1 MPSLQQVRHPG
12 PDPLPHVRRGQPA
25 VPQAQRRQQKSRC
38 QGNGNDRSSRPMDG
52 ERGIIRSMTTINSQ
66 DDFLE
71 ALRNNP
77 QWRDAVRA
85 QILGEDLLQLPV
97 KFDAF
102 VEQQTAQNEKFDAF
116 VEEHRTTHTNM
127 DARFDRMEGDFG
139 TIKGDFARTRTVQDA
154 QGIASDMGLEFVR
167 TLRSDGLRE
176 MAGNTLPRDVGRSFR
191 SADLVIEATDGTG
204 TRYIAME
211 ISFTADRRD
220 CDRAIR
226 NAGLI
231 TRFTGKPAQ
240 AAVASVRNDREAAEA
255 VESGDVYWHQ
265 LEDRTPSP
273 E

>member
-1 MPSLQQVRHPG
+1 
-12 PDPLPHVRRGQPA
+12 
-25 VPQAQRRQQKSRC
+25 
-38 QGNGNDRSSRPMDG
+38 
-52 ERGIIRSMTTINSQ
+52 MTTINNQ
-66 DDFLE
+66 DDFLQ
-71 ALRNNP
+71 ALRDNP

-102 VEQQTAQNEKFDAF
+102 VEEQKAQNEKLDAF
-116 VEEHRTTHTNM
+116 VEEQRTSHANIDTRLDRM
-127 DARFDRMEGDFG
+127 DARLDRIDTRLDRMEGDSG
-139 TIKGDFARTRTVQDA
+139 AIKGDFARTRTVQDA
-154 QGIASDMGLEFVR
+154 RNIAYDMGLEFIR
-167 TLRSDGLRE
+167 TLSSGELRE

-191 SADLVIEATDGTG
+191 NADLVIEATDGAG

-211 ISFTADRRD
+211 VSFTADLRD

-231 TRFTGKPAQ
+231 ESFTGKPAQ

-255 VESGDVYWHQ
+255 VESGDVYWHP

>member
-1 MPSLQQVRHPG
+1 
-12 PDPLPHVRRGQPA
+12 
-25 VPQAQRRQQKSRC
+25 
-38 QGNGNDRSSRPMDG
+38 
-52 ERGIIRSMTTINSQ
+52 MTTISSQ

-85 QILGEDLLQLPV
+85 QILGEDLLLLPV

-102 VEQQTAQNEKFDAF
+102 VEEQKAQNEKFDAF
-116 VEEHRTTHTNM
+116 VEEHRTTHVNI
-127 DARFDRMEGDFG
+127 DAHLDRIDTRLNRIDIRLDRMEGDTG
-139 TIKGDFARTRTVQDA
+139 AIKGDFARTRTIEDA
-154 QGIASDMGLEFVR
+154 RNIAYDMGLELVR
-167 TLRSDGLRE
+167 TLSSDELRE

-191 SADLVIEATDGTG
+191 NADLVIEATDRTD

-211 ISFTADRRD
+211 VSFTADRRD

-231 TRFTGKPAQ
+231 TRFTGKAGQ
-240 AAVASVRNDREAAEA
+240 TAVASVRNDREAAEA
-255 VESGDVYWHQ
+255 VESGAVYWHPM
-265 LEDRTPSP
+265 EDRTPSP

>member
-1 MPSLQQVRHPG
+1 
-12 PDPLPHVRRGQPA
+12 
-25 VPQAQRRQQKSRC
+25 
-38 QGNGNDRSSRPMDG
+38 
-52 ERGIIRSMTTINSQ
+52 MTTINNQ

-77 QWRDAVRA
+77 QWRDAVRS
-85 QILGEDLLQLPV
+85 QILGDELLQLPV

-102 VEQQTAQNEKFDAF
+102 VEEQKAQNEKLGTRLEN
-116 VEEHRTTHTNM
+116 VENIVQDLNTRTTNLEE
-127 DARFDRMEGDFG
+127 RVGRIEGDTG
-139 TIKGDFARTRTVQDA
+139 AIKGDFARTRTVQDA
-154 QGIASDMGLEFVR
+154 RNIAYDMGLEFVR
-167 TLRSDGLRE
+167 TLSSDELRE

-191 SADLVIEATDGTG
+191 NADLVTLATDGTG

-211 ISFTADRRD
+211 VSFTADRRD

-255 VESGDVYWHQ
+255 VESGAVYWHE

>member
-1 MPSLQQVRHPG
+1 
-12 PDPLPHVRRGQPA
+12 
-25 VPQAQRRQQKSRC
+25 
-38 QGNGNDRSSRPMDG
+38 
-52 ERGIIRSMTTINSQ
+52 MTTINNQ

-77 QWRDAVRA
+77 AWREAVRA
-85 QILGEDLLQLPV
+85 QILGDELLQLPV

-102 VEQQTAQNEKFDAF
+102 VE
-116 VEEHRTTHTNM
+116 EHRTTHINI
-127 DARFDRMEGDFG
+127 DARLDRIEGDTG
-139 TIKGDFARTRTVQDA
+139 TLKGDFARTRTVQDA
-154 QGIASDMGLEFVR
+154 RNIAYDMGLEFVR
-167 TLRSDGLRE
+167 TLSSDELRE

-191 SADLVIEATDGTG
+191 NADLVIEATDGTS

-211 ISFTADRRD
+211 VSFTADRRD

-231 TRFTGKPAQ
+231 TRFTGKAAQ
-240 AAVASVRNDREAAEA
+240 AAIASVRNDREATEA
-255 VESGDVYWHQ
+255 VESGAVYWHP

>member
-1 MPSLQQVRHPG
+1 
-12 PDPLPHVRRGQPA
+12 
-25 VPQAQRRQQKSRC
+25 
-38 QGNGNDRSSRPMDG
+38 
-52 ERGIIRSMTTINSQ
+52 MTTINNQ

-85 QILGEDLLQLPV
+85 QILGEDLMQLPV

-102 VEQQTAQNEKFDAF
+102 VEEQKAQNEKFDAF
-116 VEEHRTTHTNM
+116 IEEQRTSHANIDTRLDRI
-127 DARFDRMEGDFG
+127 DARLDRMESDTG
-139 TIKGDFARTRTVQDA
+139 TIKGDFARTRTIQDA
-154 QGIASDMGLEFVR
+154 RNIAYDMGLELVR
-167 TLRSDGLRE
+167 TLSSDELRD

-191 SADLVIEATDGTG
+191 NADLVIEATDRTD

-211 ISFTADRRD
+211 VSFTADRRD

-231 TRFTGKPAQ
+231 TRFTGKAAQ

-255 VESGDVYWHQ
+255 VESGAVYWHP
-265 LEDRTPSP
+265 LEDRTPNP

>member
-1 MPSLQQVRHPG
+1 MCHNSA
-12 PDPLPHVRRGQPA
+12 PDASVFQRGGGVWQIHLIKSEQLPLLTFVSEN
-25 VPQAQRRQQKSRC
+25 VSE
-38 QGNGNDRSSRPMDG
+38 RS
-52 ERGIIRSMTTINSQ
+52 IIRIITTINNQ

-97 KFDAF
+97 KFD
-102 VEQQTAQNEKFDAF
+102 TF
-116 VEEHRTTHTNM
+116 VEEQSTRTANLETRVGRIESDT
-127 DARFDRMEGDFG
+127 G
-139 TIKGDFARTRTVQDA
+139 TLKGDFARTRTIQDA
-154 QGIASDMGLEFVR
+154 QDMASDMGLEFVR
-167 TLRSDGLRE
+167 TLSTRDLSH
-176 MAGNTLPRDVGRSFR
+176 MAGNGLPRDIRRSFR
-191 SADLVIEATDGTG
+191 NADLVIEATDGADTH
-204 TRYIAME
+204 YIAME

-240 AAVASVRNDREAAEA
+240 AAIASVRNDRDATEA
-255 VESGDVYWHQ
+255 VESGAVYWHP
-265 LEDRTPSP
+265 LEDRTPNP

>member
-1 MPSLQQVRHPG
+1 
-12 PDPLPHVRRGQPA
+12 
-25 VPQAQRRQQKSRC
+25 
-38 QGNGNDRSSRPMDG
+38 
-52 ERGIIRSMTTINSQ
+52 MTTINNQ

-77 QWRDAVRA
+77 QWRDAVRV
-85 QILGEDLLQLPV
+85 QILGDDLMELP
-97 KFDAF
+97 A
-102 VEQQTAQNEKFDAF
+102 KFDAF
-116 VEEHRTTHTNM
+116 VEEQKTHNEKLDGFVERIDAFVEEQRTTHANLDT
-127 DARFDRMEGDFG
+127 RLDRMESDSGAM
-139 TIKGDFARTRTVQDA
+139 KGYFARTQSVQDA
-154 QGIASDMGLEFVR
+154 RGIASDMGLEFVR
-167 TLRSDGLRE
+167 TLSASDLSE
-176 MAGNTLPRDVGRSFR
+176 MAGNALSRDVGRSFR
-191 SADLVIEATDGTG
+191 NADLVIAATDGTD

-255 VESGDVYWHQ
+255 VESGAVYWHP
-265 LEDRTPSP
+265 LEDRTPNP

>member
-1 MPSLQQVRHPG
+1 
-12 PDPLPHVRRGQPA
+12 
-25 VPQAQRRQQKSRC
+25 
-38 QGNGNDRSSRPMDG
+38 
-52 ERGIIRSMTTINSQ
+52 MTTINSQ

-85 QILGEDLLQLPV
+85 QILGDDLMELP
-97 KFDAF
+97 A
-102 VEQQTAQNEKFDAF
+102 KFDAF
-116 VEEHRTTHTNM
+116 VEEQKAHNEKLDGFVQKIDAFVEEQGTNHANL
-127 DARFDRMEGDFG
+127 DARLDRMEGDTG
-139 TIKGDFARTRTVQDA
+139 TLKGDFARTRTVQDA
-154 QGIASDMGLEFVR
+154 RNIAYDMGLELVR
-167 TLRSDGLRE
+167 TLSSSELRE
-176 MAGNTLPRDVGRSFR
+176 MAGNALPRDVGRSFR
-191 SADLVIEATDGTG
+191 NADLVIEATGGAD

-211 ISFTADRRD
+211 VSFTADRRD
-220 CDRAIR
+220 CNRAVR

-255 VESGDVYWHQ
+255 VESGAVYWHP

>member
-1 MPSLQQVRHPG
+1 
-12 PDPLPHVRRGQPA
+12 
-25 VPQAQRRQQKSRC
+25 
-38 QGNGNDRSSRPMDG
+38 
-52 ERGIIRSMTTINSQ
+52 MTTINNQ
-66 DDFLE
+66 DDFLK

-85 QILGEDLLQLPV
+85 QILGDDLMELPA

-102 VEQQTAQNEKFDAF
+102 VEQQTAQNQKFDAF
-116 VEEHRTTHTNM
+116 VEEHRTTHINIDARFDRIDARFDRI

-139 TIKGDFARTRTVQDA
+139 TIKGDFARSRTVQDA
-154 QGIASDMGLEFVR
+154 RNIAYDIGLEFVR
-167 TLRSDGLRE
+167 TLSSDELRE

-191 SADLVIEATDGTG
+191 NADLVIEATDGTG

-211 ISFTADRRD
+211 VSFTADLRD

-226 NAGLI
+226 NARLI
-231 TRFTGKPAQ
+231 ESFTGKAAQ
-240 AAVASVRNDREAAEA
+240 AAVASVRNDRDAAEA
-255 VESGDVYWHQ
+255 VESGAVYWHP